1 MSTEGL
7 IDTQLQERL
16 TRELQPGERIVW
28 SGQPLPRA
36 FARGSLPVAVFGLF
50 FGGFAL
56 FWMLMAGGGAW
67 FASAAPQSNG
77 PPPVVGTAFS
87 FLTLCGLPFLAVGVV
102 MLTMPIW
109 RRVIAG
115 KIIYAITDKR
125 AVVIGPEAWRGTV
138 TRSFAGEKIANVAR
152 AERSD
157 GSGDLVF
164 EEIVSYSSSSDGAS
178 RHVTRRGFIGV
189 GRVAEV
195 ERILRKTLL
204 STRGI
209 T

>member
-1 MSTEGL
+1 MPTDGL
-7 IDTQLQERL
+7 IDMQLQERL
-16 TRELQPGERIVW
+16 SRELQPGERIVW

-50 FGGFAL
+50 FGGFAM

-67 FASAAPQSNG
+67 FATSAPQSNG
-77 PPPVVGTAFS
+77 PPPVVSTAFS
-87 FLTLCGLPFLAVGVV
+87 LFTLCGLPFLAVGLV
-102 MLTMPIW
+102 MLTMPVW

-115 KIIYAITDKR
+115 KIIYAITDRR
-125 AVVIGPEAWRGTV
+125 AIAIGPEAWRGTV

-164 EEIVSYSSSSDGAS
+164 EEVVSYSSSSDGTS

-189 GRVAEV
+189 DRVAEV
-195 ERILRKTLL
+195 ERILRQTLL
-204 STRGI
+204 KPGGNT
-209 T
+209 